1 MCSSASAPPSPALF
15 LCATSTRSLSG
26 RLNHSPYPLFRSN
39 RPTIL
44 RLSASV
50 AGNHLD
56 LSWFSPAITI
66 IYYLCSRISGFSTI
80 LLAGGTCTIA
90 LIAAIAYFSLSRE
103 VGAEQSS
110 GSMPEESGETI
121 TSVYVQKLERVKVPV
136 PVDSAQ
142 LESLLI
148 IEDYARAEE
157 LCTRREYARW
167 LVRLSSLLER
177 NPKHRIVPSM
187 LLSGSVVAAFDDVSV
202 EDSDFDSIQALAE
215 AGIASTNNY
224 CSDSSKGDLSSC
236 FYPDRYGCIDLINW
250 KAQLEY
256 IFMSR
261 IIEQMSRI
269 KVDYMDVKDIS
280 SDASPELLIDML
292 AGDKGIIRKVFGQ
305 SRRFQPNKPLTK
317 AQAAVAL
324 TSGRMTET
332 VNNEILRLEA
342 ENSSRQ
348 VAMKEIR
355 SEVLD
360 KGDIERFWDE
370 KMKEERARGLEIQN
384 LYIAALRDLEF
395 EKSVEEKA
403 LADHLKG
410 KAAMDCQRQL
420 LLGLKEEVDEMSE
433 RLTSERS
440 TYVDEQCNLQE
451 LLSELQTKQEVMRD
465 KKSVAEAEIEALRIL
480 RSWVEDEARK
490 CQARAEVLEEIGRR
504 WKPDNQA

>member
-1 MCSSASAPPSPALF
+1 MNQPVDCLVHMDGYSFYHSLKLIDLWYSLKRWSSAISEQFCFHASKSMKIVLS
-15 LCATSTRSLSG
+15 CSIST
-26 RLNHSPYPLFRSN
+26 
-39 RPTIL
+39 
-44 RLSASV
+44 
-50 AGNHLD
+50 
-56 LSWFSPAITI
+56 
-66 IYYLCSRISGFSTI
+66 
-80 LLAGGTCTIA
+80 
-90 LIAAIAYFSLSRE
+90 
-103 VGAEQSS
+103 
-110 GSMPEESGETI
+110 
-121 TSVYVQKLERVKVPV
+121 
-136 PVDSAQ
+136 
-142 LESLLI
+142 
-148 IEDYARAEE
+148 
-157 LCTRREYARW
+157 
-167 LVRLSSLLER
+167 
-177 NPKHRIVPSM
+177 
-187 LLSGSVVAAFDDVSV
+187 
-202 EDSDFDSIQALAE
+202 
-215 AGIASTNNY
+215 
-224 CSDSSKGDLSSC
+224 
-236 FYPDRYGCIDLINW
+236 
-250 KAQLEY
+250 
-256 IFMSR
+256 
-261 IIEQMSRI
+261 
-269 KVDYMDVKDIS
+269 
-280 SDASPELLIDML
+280 
-292 AGDKGIIRKVFGQ
+292 GQ

-395 EKSVEEKA
+395 EKTVEEKA

-480 RSWVEDEARK
+480 R
-490 CQARAEVLEEIGRR
+490 
-504 WKPDNQA
+504 